1 MHFARDDTEIM
12 NIPNTITSARI
23 VMIPVFIAVFFLPYD
38 WAPALAT
45 FVFWLAAITDWF
57 DGYLARKLNQ
67 QSALG
72 AFIDPL
78 ADKLMVVSALLLIL
92 IKHPDN
98 NWLLFSSLIIIS
110 REIFISSLREWM
122 SSMGQS
128 DVVAVSFFGKAKT
141 MAQMFALLFLIYEHD
156 IFGLPTYTFG
166 VGLLVWAA
174 ILTIV
179 SMVVYIKSAWS
190 TLSDEFS

>member
-1 MHFARDDTEIM
+1 M
-12 NIPNTITSARI
+12 NIPNTITTFRI
-23 VMIPVFIAVFFLPYD
+23 ILIPVFIAAFYLPYP
-38 WAPALAT
+38 WAAALAT
-45 FVFWLAAITDWF
+45 FIFWLAAITDWF

-78 ADKLMVVSALLLIL
+78 ADKLMVITALLIIL
-92 IKHPDN
+92 TKHPDN
-98 NWLLFSSLIIIS
+98 NWLLFSSLIIMS

-122 SSMGQS
+122 SSMGKS

-141 MAQMFALLFLIYEHD
+141 SAQMFALLFLIYEQD
-156 IFGLPTYTFG
+156 IFGLPTFVFG
-166 VGLLVWAA
+166 TGLLVWAA

-179 SMVVYIKSAWS
+179 SMIAYIKSAWA
-190 TLSDEFS
+190 TLSEENS

>member
-1 MHFARDDTEIM
+1 M
-12 NIPNTITSARI
+12 NVPNTITVSRI
-23 VMIPVFIAVFFLPYD
+23 VLIPVFIAVFYLPYS

-45 FVFWLAAITDWF
+45 FVFGFAAITDWF

-78 ADKLMVVSALLLIL
+78 ADKLMVISALLLIL
-92 IKHPDN
+92 TQHPDS

-122 SSMGQS
+122 ASLGRG
-128 DVVAVSFFGKAKT
+128 DDVAVSFAGKAKT
-141 MAQMFALLFLIYEHD
+141 VAQMFALLFLIYGQD
-156 IFGLPTYTFG
+156 LFGLPIYIIG

-174 ILTIV
+174 FLTV
-179 SMVVYIKSAWS
+179 ASMIVYIKAAWS
-190 TLSDEFS
+190 SLATGN

>member
-1 MHFARDDTEIM
+1 M
-12 NIPNTITSARI
+12 NVPNTITTSRI
-23 VMIPVFIAVFFLPYD
+23 VLIPVFIAVFYLPYD

-45 FVFWLAAITDWF
+45 FVFWFAAITDWF

-78 ADKLMVVSALLLIL
+78 ADKLMVITALLLL
-92 IKHPDN
+92 LSKHPEN

-110 REIFISSLREWM
+110 REILISSLREWM
-122 SSMGQS
+122 SSQGKS
-128 DVVAVSFFGKAKT
+128 DVVAVSFAGKAKT
-141 MAQMFALLFLIYEHD
+141 MMQMLALLFLIYEQD
-156 IFGLPTYTFG
+156 LFGLPTYTIGIF
-166 VGLLVWAA
+166 LLVVAS

-179 SMVVYIKSAWS
+179 SMMVYIKSAWS
-190 TLSDEFS
+190 TISGGNS

>member
-1 MHFARDDTEIM
+1 M
-12 NIPNTITSARI
+12 NIPNSITTFRI
-23 VMIPVFIAVFFLPYD
+23 VLIPVFIAVFYLPYD

-45 FVFWLAAITDWF
+45 FIFWFAALTDWF
-57 DGYLARKLNQ
+57 DGYLARKLQQ
-67 QSALG
+67 QSSLG

-78 ADKLMVVSALLLIL
+78 ADKLMVISALLIIL
-92 IKHPDN
+92 TKHPDN

-122 SSMGQS
+122 SSMGKA

-141 MAQMFALLFLIYEHD
+141 VAQMFALLFLIYEQD
-156 IFGLPTYTFG
+156 LFGLPTYLFG
-166 VGLLVWAA
+166 IGLLVWAA

-179 SMVVYIKSAWS
+179 SMVVYIKSAWP
-190 TLSDEFS
+190 TLAGSNG